1 VLGIGGAKVVEA
13 LGGADIHHLNEGHAL
28 PVAFHLYSKYRDIDE
43 VRRRLV
49 FTTHTPEKA
58 GNEEHD
64 IYLMERLGF
73 FSDMPVDEVKRLT
86 GQHGHSLSYTA
97 ACLTFA
103 KRANG
108 VSQLH
113 GAVSRDMWKDVHEGC
128 EIVGITNSQNKAYW
142 ADAELERARVAG
154 DDEALVA
161 RKRALKRA
169 LFEEVANQTGKIFD
183 PEVLT
188 IVWARRFAAYK
199 RADLIMRD
207 LTRFNRLITNTD
219 RPIQIIWAGKP
230 YPFDE
235 GAISLFNHIQ
245 KYTYKRKN
253 IAVLTGYEMAL
264 SKLLKEGADV
274 WLNTPRRPREASG
287 TSGMTAAMN
296 GAVNFSVDDGWIP
309 EFARHGENCFLI
321 PAADPDLP
329 LNQIDD
335 LDHGNMMRILEQEL
349 IPAYYEKGGRWL
361 DIVKTSMHDVAPA
374 FDSDRMVTEYYE
386 QLFNY
391 DMDAQGRGTRKP
403 AAAHAH

>member
-1 VLGIGGAKVVEA
+1 
-13 LGGADIHHLNEGHAL
+13 
-28 PVAFHLYSKYRDIDE
+28 
-43 VRRRLV
+43 
-49 FTTHTPEKA
+49 
-58 GNEEHD
+58 
-64 IYLMERLGF
+64 
-73 FSDMPVDEVKRLT
+73 
-86 GQHGHSLSYTA
+86 
-97 ACLTFA
+97 
-103 KRANG
+103 
-108 VSQLH
+108 
-113 GAVSRDMWKDVHEGC
+113 VSRDMWKDVHEGC

-161 RKRALKRA
+161 RKRALKRE